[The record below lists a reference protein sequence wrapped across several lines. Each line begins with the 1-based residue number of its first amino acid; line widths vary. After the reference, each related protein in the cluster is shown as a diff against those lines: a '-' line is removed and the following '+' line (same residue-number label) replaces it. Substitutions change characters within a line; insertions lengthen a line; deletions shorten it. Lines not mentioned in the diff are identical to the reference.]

1 MTMTSVCNER
11 KEHSMIRVLRPGFA
25 LLIAAAISLPAWAHD
40 GPHGVVP
47 TDSADVQT
55 NGTYGAEIT
64 EKKPVKLAKLVKSP
78 SKYKGKT
85 VRLEGTVKDVC
96 QGQGCWIE
104 IESEDGKTFLAKS
117 LDESVLVPKNSKGQN
132 VVVQGVVTQMPPK
145 PHEHHGEEGHSC
157 PAPTWVVS
165 MLGVEL
171 STP

>member
-1 MTMTSVCNER
+1 MRRYSSSPVAL
-11 KEHSMIRVLRPGFA
+11 VLA
-25 LLIAAAISLPAWAHD
+25 LTILSLPAFAHD
-40 GPHGVVP
+40 GPHGTVP
-47 TDSADVQT
+47 AESADPQPGAY
-55 NGTYGAEIT
+55 GTAIT
-64 EKKPVKLAKLVKSP
+64 EKKPVKLAKLAKSP
-78 SKYKGKT
+78 AKYKGKT
-85 VRLEGTVKDVC
+85 VRLEGMVKDVC

-104 IESEDGKTFLAKS
+104 IQSKDGKTFLAKS

-171 STP
+171 SNPAH

>member
-1 MTMTSVCNER
+1 MRRLPNLVVAVVLML
-11 KEHSMIRVLRPGFA
+11 MIS
-25 LLIAAAISLPAWAHD
+25 SLPVWAHD
-40 GPHGVVP
+40 GPHGP
-47 TDSADVQT
+47 ETTSAEAQTDGS
-55 NGTYGAEIT
+55 YGAAIT
-64 EKKPVKLAKLVKSP
+64 EKKPVKLAKLAKSP

-85 VRLEGTVKDVC
+85 VRLEGRVKDVC

-104 IESEDGKTFLAKS
+104 IESKDGKTFLAKS

-171 STP
+171 SKAN

>member
-1 MTMTSVCNER
+1 
-11 KEHSMIRVLRPGFA
+11 MIRVLRPGFS
-25 LLIAAAISLPAWAHD
+25 LLFAATLSLPVFAHD
-40 GPHGVVP
+40 GPHGAAPATSEEAPAGV
-47 TDSADVQT
+47 
-55 NGTYGAEIT
+55 GTFGVEIT
-64 EKKPVKLAKLVKSP
+64 EKKPVKLAKLAKSP

-104 IESEDGKTFLAKS
+104 IASKDGKTFLAKS

-145 PHEHHGEEGHSC
+145 PHEHHGEDGHSC

-171 STP
+171 SNPDR

>member
-1 MTMTSVCNER
+1 MRRLPSLVAAL
-11 KEHSMIRVLRPGFA
+11 VLV
-25 LLIAAAISLPAWAHD
+25 LLISSLPARAHD
-40 GPHGVVP
+40 GPHGVAP
-47 TDSADVQT
+47 TESVDAQT
-55 NGTYGAEIT
+55 DGTYGVAIT
-64 EKKPVKLAKLVKSP
+64 EKKPVKLAKLAKSP

-85 VRLEGTVKDVC
+85 VRLEGMVKDVC

-104 IESEDGKTFLAKS
+104 IESKDGKTFLAKS

-171 STP
+171 SKPAR